1 MGDPVSISALIIAVL
16 QASATV
22 IRFLSDIKDVRTERE
37 RLLNEIVFTQGLLY
51 SLKDK
56 AANQK
61 DTASLKSLASLG
73 IQNGPLDQFK
83 TALERL
89 GKKLRPVHS
98 ELGKFGKSLIWPF
111 QKDEVKD
118 ILSTIERQ
126 KSFFLLALQNSH
138 LYVPLIVSVTEM
150 SRELASTLSDDLKE
164 FNERFKKVEEHQT
177 RVELHNTS
185 NDLKSYTDM

>member
-1 MGDPVSISALIIAVL
+1 MGDPVSISANIIAVL

-22 IRFLSDIKDVRTERE
+22 IRFLSDIKDARTERE

-56 AANQK
+56 AANQN

-73 IQNGPLDQFK
+73 VQNGPLDQFK

-89 GKKLRPVHS
+89 GKKLRPAHS

-138 LYVPLIVSVTEM
+138 LYILLIVSVTEM
-150 SRELASTLSDDLKE
+150 SRELAATISDDLKE
-164 FNERFKKVEEHQT
+164 FNERFKKLEIHS
-177 RVELHNTS
+177 TS

>member
-1 MGDPVSISALIIAVL
+1 MGDPASISAIIIAVL

-22 IRFLSDIKDVRTERE
+22 IRFLSETKDARTERE

-56 AANQK
+56 AANQN
-61 DTASLKSLASLG
+61 DSASLKSLASLG
-73 IQNGPLDQFK
+73 VQNGPLDQFK
-83 TALERL
+83 NALERL
-89 GKKLRPVHS
+89 GKKLRPAHS

-138 LYVPLIVSVTEM
+138 LYV
-150 SRELASTLSDDLKE
+150 
-164 FNERFKKVEEHQT
+164 QT
-177 RVELHNTS
+177 HCLC
-185 NDLKSYTDM
+185 Y